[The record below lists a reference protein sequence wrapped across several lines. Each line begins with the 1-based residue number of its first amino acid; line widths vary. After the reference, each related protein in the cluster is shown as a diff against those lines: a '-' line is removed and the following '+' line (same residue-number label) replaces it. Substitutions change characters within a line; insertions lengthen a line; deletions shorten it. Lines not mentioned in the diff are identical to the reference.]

1 MTTVWLIF
9 KDEEICLF
17 TLCAI
22 FIIRELVRKAIAL
35 YKAWQKSDK
44 IRFIIIFIIN
54 SLGILPIVYLILNK
68 KKKGKN

>member
-1 MTTVWLIF
+1 MTTIWLMF
-9 KDEEICLF
+9 KDEEFCLF
-17 TLCAI
+17 MICACL
-22 FIIRELVRKAIAL
+22 IIREMVRKGIAL

-68 KKKGKN
+68 KKNK

>member
-9 KDEEICLF
+9 KDEETCLF
-17 TLCAI
+17 TLC
-22 FIIRELVRKAIAL
+22 IILVIWELIRKGIAL

-54 SLGILPIVYLILNK
+54 SLGILPIVYLILNRK
-68 KKKGKN
+68 KKRKN

>member
-9 KDEEICLF
+9 KDEEACLF

-22 FIIRELVRKAIAL
+22 LVIWELVRKAIAL

-44 IRFIIIFIIN
+44 IRFIIILIN
-54 SLGILPIVYLILNK
+54 SLGILPIIYLILNK
-68 KKKGKN
+68 KRKRKN